1 MCAQFA
7 SERIRIDEVD
17 EGALS
22 VDLDDWQPL
31 AILPFE
37 LFVAADIDLLELER
51 RLGAYVLEDAAS
63 SLAEMTA
70 LCVVERDPDYG

>member
-31 AILPFE
+31 AILRFE
-37 LFVAADIDLLELER
+37 LLVAADIDLLELER
-51 RLGAYVLEDAAS
+51 RLGADVLEDAAS
-63 SLAEMTA
+63 SLAEMAA
-70 LCVVERDPDYG
+70 LCVVERDPGYG